1 MAIALKRLRMD
12 GKEYFID
19 ERLSQIRNVDDP
31 HDYEDVSPELIHFW
45 TTRCKMEKREGID
58 VMVCDMGGS
67 GKERL
72 KGEMND

>member
-19 ERLSQIRNVDDP
+19 ERLSQIRNVNDP

-45 TTRCKMEKREGID
+45 NTRCKMEDREGRS
-58 VMVCDMGGS
+58 VMV
-67 GKERL
+67 R
-72 KGEMND
+72 

>member
-19 ERLSQIRNVDDP
+19 ERLSQIRNVDNP

-45 TTRCKMEKREGID
+45 NDHCKMEDHKGVS
-58 VMVCDMGGS
+58 VMVCDIEGWK
-67 GKERL
+67 KEKR
-72 KGEMND
+72 